1 MITKTNALFF
11 LRHCKTVNNVKDI
24 ITGCKEVAV
33 LSDQKVYKDNL
44 TFQKKM
50 TILCSPLSRCKETV
64 ELLTPN
70 LNFVPNIVI
79 CDELTERS
87 MGELEGMER
96 CVAVDKYPELFYDK
110 KFIYDMTPPNGENY
124 LQICKRV
131 DWFINN
137 VLREYLQK
145 GDVMLCS
152 HNHILKIIYF
162 KMTNISIEENWYTT
176 KFANGKIY
184 KIFD

>member
-64 ELLTPN
+64 ELLTPS

-87 MGELEGMER
+87 MGELEGIPYE
-96 CVAVDKYPELFYDK
+96 YPEVKNTEVRKKKKVGRNESCPCGSGK
-110 KFIYDMTPPNGENY
+110 KFKKCCIGKEIYD
-124 LQICKRV
+124 
-131 DWFINN
+131 
-137 VLREYLQK
+137 
-145 GDVMLCS
+145 
-152 HNHILKIIYF
+152 
-162 KMTNISIEENWYTT
+162 
-176 KFANGKIY
+176 
-184 KIFD
+184 